1 MPPEQTPAARP
12 QTPEAHHAWRRRL
25 TALLAGGLQAL
36 CFAPGPLPAWSLPFV
51 QIATLAVLA
60 ALTFQAAG
68 PRRAAALGWLFG
80 LGDAS
85 GFLALALNIFVGLEA
100 RNLLQATMRRRGWSD
115 WGAVEASDAHEAL
128 MRYFAEAGHL
138 DADSEAQ
145 PSLPMR
151 YTGSGGPALGLFAY
165 PDRR

>member
-1 MPPEQTPAARP
+1 MATFLVMERR
-12 QTPEAHHAWRRRL
+12 EAGEDDVEAIRDGFS
-25 TALLAGGLQAL
+25 ALAFLFPFIWLLWHRMWIETVVYVGLALAL
-36 CFAPGPLPAWSLPFV
+36 MG
-51 QIATLAVLA
+51 
-60 ALTFQAAG
+60 
-68 PRRAAALGWLFG
+68 LGWLFG

-128 MRYFAEAGHL
+128 MRYLAEAGHL
-138 DADSEAQ
+138 DADSVAQ